1 MRLQAESA
9 VHSLFLINRKQG
21 LDRSVTQA
29 IVRQH
34 GHRQSGAHAIVRPQS
49 RLTGRHPI
57 TVYVSVDRI
66 FLEIMLYGRVF
77 LGNHIQMRLQCH
89 GLTTFHSG
97 RSRLTDQ
104 YVTHL
109 ILQGFQ
115 SQSFTKGYHKTGYCL
130 HMSGRTGDLRK
141 VIKITP
147 YMLRR

>member
-77 LGNHIQMRLQCH
+77 GEPYPDETAM
-89 GLTTFHSG
+89 S
-97 RSRLTDQ
+97 RS
-104 YVTHL
+104 Y
-109 ILQGFQ
+109 
-115 SQSFTKGYHKTGYCL
+115 
-130 HMSGRTGDLRK
+130 DLPFRA
-141 VIKITP
+141 
-147 YMLRR
+147 